1 MGGVVGQERMGE
13 GGMELEKEDR
23 GRILTQDGVS
33 ARVSKLT
40 RSLYDLAICAFGVA
54 TLHFSTE
61 WLVFGTVK
69 LNRGSIGPL
78 LVGSSG
84 VVWALTQRDYYLGRL

>member
-1 MGGVVGQERMGE
+1 MPPYRARPTSITR
-13 GGMELEKEDR
+13 LR
-23 GRILTQDGVS
+23 PRSPRS
-33 ARVSKLT
+33 ADS
-40 RSLYDLAICAFGVA
+40 SLYDLAICAFGVA
-54 TLHFSTE
+54 TLHFTTE

-84 VVWALTQRDYYLGRL
+84 VVWALTQRDYYLGRV